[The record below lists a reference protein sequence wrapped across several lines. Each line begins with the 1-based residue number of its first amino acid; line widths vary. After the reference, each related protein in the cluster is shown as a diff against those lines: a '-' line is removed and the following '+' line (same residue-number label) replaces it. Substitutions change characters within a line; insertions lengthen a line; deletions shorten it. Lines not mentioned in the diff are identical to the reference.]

1 MFRGIAAAQRAG
13 FVTRRLSTG
22 NSFPGAFLNPD
33 GVVDRVVNVVKS
45 VKFAPKNVELGH
57 SFTADYKFDSQL
69 RHNLVAKLEEEFCV
83 KIPSK
88 TAPDLVTVRAVVD
101 YFSTHP
107 KAR

>member
-1 MFRGIAAAQRAG
+1 MIRRIAAVQRVGMMA
-13 FVTRRLSTG
+13 RRLSTG

-33 GVVDRVVNVVKS
+33 SVAERVVNVVKS
-45 VKFAPKNVELGH
+45 VKFAPKNVELAH

-69 RHNLVAKLEEEFCV
+69 RQSLVAKLEEEFCV

-88 TAPDLVTVRAVVD
+88 ASQDLVTVRSVVD